1 MQSTYKCRCGTNL
14 IVYEGERQVQCGV
27 CGEKNRL
34 PTVYLQNQK
43 IGRQLIQ
50 LERQS
55 IQPKRQSVQPRR
67 QSLQSKGFLV
77 RYQKLKYLL
86 LAMPVFGLCLL
97 VITSIVQ
104 TGTQTKPSSTITE
117 PIVSSSP
124 IARRKL
130 PLKLSKLKPT
140 PKPVQEPTDDHGVPF
155 PAKSG
160 YIRGYKPLRIGGYSS
175 VTVDNSQ
182 NTSDVFVKLFTL
194 DTKPPKAASVFFI
207 RAHDSFTVSDIQ
219 PGNYDV
225 RYRDLSSGGL
235 SRTEPFNLKEVRTAG
250 GVNFSRITMTLY
262 KVQNGNM
269 QTEKISEAEF

>member
-1 MQSTYKCRCGTNL
+1 MSKNNLRADSLIETVVTCSECRH
-14 IVYEGERQVQCGV
+14 Q
-27 CGEKNRL
+27 NRL
-34 PTVYLQNQK
+34 FKQAGQRVYRCDNCWHDLPSPFLPSSEQRFQALLRSDSSAK
-43 IGRQLIQ
+43 RII
-50 LERQS
+50 S
-55 IQPKRQSVQPRR
+55 ISI
-67 QSLQSKGFLV
+67 LTI
-77 RYQKLKYLL
+77 
-86 LAMPVFGLCLL
+86 LATFGLFTVLHRF
-97 VITSIVQ
+97 SREDSPS
-104 TGTQTKPSSTITE
+104 PSSA
-117 PIVSSSP
+117 PISSLVPTASP
-124 IARRKL
+124 TL
-130 PLKLSKLKPT
+130 SVLKSKPKSKPKSKHTLK
-140 PKPVQEPTDDHGVPF
+140 PKPVLGPTDDHGVPF

-160 YIRGYKPLRIGGYSS
+160 YIKGYKPLRIGGYSS

-182 NTSDVFVKLFTL
+182 NDSNVFVKLFTL

-269 QTEKISEAEF
+269 QTETISEAEF